1 MLEVLREAGNVVAVV
16 AGHSHSGG
24 YALDDHG
31 IHHVVVEATL
41 THETAFGICECCG
54 DGSIT
59 IAGEGSVPSRVLAPP
74 PSLARRLA

>member
-1 MLEVLREAGNVVAVV
+1 M
-16 AGHSHSGG
+16 
-24 YALDDHG
+24 DDHG

-41 THETAFGICECCG
+41 THETAYGVCECLG